1 MTIDFEPLTV
11 ENIKGLIGKGIEWV
25 SEGKYKRY
33 SGKTSIEQIDIKMS
47 HPIIDRRIDGDSL
60 SYAFIDDHGLEKV
73 DSTYKVSMKS
83 PRCFSYNGKNR
94 EVFFRLL

>member
-1 MTIDFEPLTV
+1 MTTGFEPLTV
-11 ENIKGLIGKGIEWV
+11 ENIKGLIGKDIEWA

-73 DSTYKVSMKS
+73 DSKYIVSMKA
-83 PRCFSYNGKNR
+83 PKCFSYNGKNR
-94 EVFFRLL
+94 EVYFRLL